1 MAEPG
6 LSAELQGPIWMCTA
20 PCFAF
25 RVPGASVGK
34 SSASAALFG
43 GVSLQHHDMV
53 TVMGCL
59 YPACDVSLL
68 AWDLALWSAWF
79 RTASSLASGVVN

>member
-6 LSAELQGPIWMCTA
+6 LSAELQGPIWMCMT

-34 SSASAALFG
+34 SSASAAPFF
-43 GVSLQHHDMV
+43 QQHDMV
-53 TVMGCL
+53 TVTGCL
-59 YPACDVSLL
+59 YPVCDVSLL
-68 AWDLALWSAWF
+68 AWDLALWSAWL
-79 RTASSLASGVVN
+79 S